1 MWFLFQQPDE
11 FLDRF
16 DAERRRSERVA
27 QLTRAL
33 RGATPPFDG
42 AVQRQLQQSMSR
54 LARTGSAERRLAAP
68 ERP

>member
-16 DAERRRSERVA
+16 HAERDRSERMA

-33 RGATPPFDG
+33 RGG
-42 AVQRQLQQSMSR
+42 R
-54 LARTGSAERRLAAP
+54 LASERS
-68 ERP
+68 

>member
-16 DAERRRSERVA
+16 NAERGRAERIA

-33 RGATPPFDG
+33 RGATPPFD
-42 AVQRQLQQSMSR
+42 ASLQRDLQRAMSQRSREASGSGR
-54 LARTGSAERRLAAP
+54 LAEGRS
-68 ERP
+68 

>member
-16 DAERRRSERVA
+16 NAERRRAERVA

-33 RGATPPFDG
+33 RGATPPFG
-42 AVQRQLQQSMSR
+42 AAVQRQLQQAMSQPSGEAAGR
-54 LARTGSAERRLAAP
+54 VRLAAA
-68 ERP
+68 RS